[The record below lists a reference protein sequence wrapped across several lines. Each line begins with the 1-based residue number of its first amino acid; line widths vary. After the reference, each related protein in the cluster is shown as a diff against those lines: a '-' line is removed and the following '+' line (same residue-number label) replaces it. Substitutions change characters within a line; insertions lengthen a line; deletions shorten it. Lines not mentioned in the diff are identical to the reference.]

1 MDSEEDISASS
12 DSTAA
17 RADRISGRV
26 VRVRGSGLV
35 EVEASGPAVFSVT
48 AMLWIARE
56 VSVGVRLKVNTA

>member
-1 MDSEEDISASS
+1 MWIAKRIFLLLLIPQQLGQIESQAGSSESEDQ
-12 DSTAA
+12 
-17 RADRISGRV
+17 V
-26 VRVRGSGLV
+26 L